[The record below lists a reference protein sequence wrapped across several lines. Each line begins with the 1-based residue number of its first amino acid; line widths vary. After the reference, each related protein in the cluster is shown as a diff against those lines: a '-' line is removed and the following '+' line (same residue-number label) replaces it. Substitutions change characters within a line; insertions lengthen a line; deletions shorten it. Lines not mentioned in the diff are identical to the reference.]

1 MVKVLLIWDML
12 GDNIR
17 FFAVDVNLEELA
29 LLQKIHGC
37 YVNGDIGESLAQEF
51 AKFFYDEHW
60 RRQSRFKEIKG
71 PIPLVGESYHSMY
84 LVGHL

>member
-1 MVKVLLIWDML
+1 MVKVLLIWDEL
-12 GDNIR
+12 GNNIR
-17 FFAVDVNLEELA
+17 FFAVTISLEELA

-37 YVNGDIGESLAQEF
+37 YVNGDIGDDLADEF
-51 AKFFYDEHW
+51 AEFFYDENW
-60 RRQSRFKEIKG
+60 NRQKRFEEIKG